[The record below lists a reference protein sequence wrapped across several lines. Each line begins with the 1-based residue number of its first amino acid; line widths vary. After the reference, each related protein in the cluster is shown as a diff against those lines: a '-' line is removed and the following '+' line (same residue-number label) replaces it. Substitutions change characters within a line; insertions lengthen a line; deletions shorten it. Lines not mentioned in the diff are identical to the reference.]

1 MQVAPKVGKQ
11 SRLYRCAPEHL
22 RNLSPRES
30 ENPEVREAPGMIHFP
45 QALGSGVFQYQDLT
59 FMNNSNNDVPS
70 PSDQT
75 NSSSNSSR
83 ALARAVAVQAL
94 AARGGAPL
102 ARSCLSRCPS
112 RCHHLSADTR
122 HVPEHTTIFL
132 SWQGW
137 VTPTQ
142 GALHQCLR
150 TRWTIR
156 VKAHARPHDVSEI
169 GNMGLIAK
177 WTKSRYPTLFHFPPV
192 RRGHHMSHNDSHNMW
207 SDMRFKRT
215 ENVSGLQKGFLDI
228 KPMKGGKNLTPV
240 VLLKIL
246 LPANRSPSHP
256 QHMADFLKVIGKQP
270 IHLGHGILVRPPR
283 DQSPRRSQHIT
294 VDFVNPNPPAQFL
307 PLMPGQQTPGQ
318 QERAM
323 RPPSRPP
330 VSEGGIG
337 PAM

>member
-1 MQVAPKVGKQ
+1 MVRRPVQADEATDESPPKCRRISEKQAPSEAYRQLQERQNLDFFLQSAMQVAPKVGKQ

-59 FMNNSNNDVPS
+59 SMNNSNNDVPS

-132 SWQGW
+132 S
-137 VTPTQ
+137 
-142 GALHQCLR
+142 
-150 TRWTIR
+150 
-156 VKAHARPHDVSEI
+156 
-169 GNMGLIAK
+169 
-177 WTKSRYPTLFHFPPV
+177 
-192 RRGHHMSHNDSHNMW
+192 
-207 SDMRFKRT
+207 
-215 ENVSGLQKGFLDI
+215 
-228 KPMKGGKNLTPV
+228 
-240 VLLKIL
+240 
-246 LPANRSPSHP
+246 
-256 QHMADFLKVIGKQP
+256 
-270 IHLGHGILVRPPR
+270 
-283 DQSPRRSQHIT
+283 
-294 VDFVNPNPPAQFL
+294 
-307 PLMPGQQTPGQ
+307 
-318 QERAM
+318 
-323 RPPSRPP
+323 
-330 VSEGGIG
+330 
-337 PAM
+337 